1 MGEPQSHHNLGSVLK
16 HLVVPLGLDSTCF
29 LLRLRFLRA
38 LDDRVF
44 LNVPSLRW
52 PPCFHQFHIASF
64 RFYERIP
71 QRDSRFLRSGWFT
84 STSCPHTVFIA
95 GIDNQPIRFS
105 ISIWPLL
112 ETGPVEMRFELRFE
126 QSE

>member
-1 MGEPQSHHNLGSVLK
+1 MVRAVGEPQSHHNLGSVLK
-16 HLVVPLGLDSTCF
+16 HLVVPLGLDSNCF

-44 LNVPSLRW
+44 LNVPYLRLS
-52 PPCFHQFHIASF
+52 PCFQQLHIGSF
-64 RFYERIP
+64 RFYERIS
-71 QRDSRFLRSGWFT
+71 QRDSRFLRFGWFT
-84 STSCPHTVFIA
+84 STSCAHTVFIA

-105 ISIWPLL
+105 IAIWALL
-112 ETGPVEMRFELRFE
+112 ETGPGEMRFE